1 MGCDMVEV
9 LDNKCPACGAKIEF
23 NPLNQM
29 WDCEYCYSKFTLEEM
44 KAYKNASS
52 DAANNIPV
60 LEVKEEK
67 KEKVNIMIQENK
79 KLLNKIIIEIVDF
92 CLMYNENNIN
102 IDDFSDYIN
111 KYNPND
117 FIITNNDERN
127 IIIDRK
133 EI

>member
-1 MGCDMVEV
+1 
-9 LDNKCPACGAKIEF
+9 
-23 NPLNQM
+23 
-29 WDCEYCYSKFTLEEM
+29 
-44 KAYKNASS
+44 
-52 DAANNIPV
+52 
-60 LEVKEEK
+60 
-67 KEKVNIMIQENK
+67 MIQENK

-117 FIITNNDERN
+117 FIITNSNERN

>member
-1 MGCDMVEV
+1 MYII
-9 LDNKCPACGAKIEF
+9 NK
-23 NPLNQM
+23 
-29 WDCEYCYSKFTLEEM
+29 
-44 KAYKNASS
+44 KNS
-52 DAANNIPV
+52 
-60 LEVKEEK
+60 EK

-117 FIITNNDERN
+117 FIITNSNERN

>member
-1 MGCDMVEV
+1 
-9 LDNKCPACGAKIEF
+9 
-23 NPLNQM
+23 
-29 WDCEYCYSKFTLEEM
+29 
-44 KAYKNASS
+44 
-52 DAANNIPV
+52 
-60 LEVKEEK
+60 
-67 KEKVNIMIQENK
+67 MIQENK

>member
-1 MGCDMVEV
+1 
-9 LDNKCPACGAKIEF
+9 
-23 NPLNQM
+23 
-29 WDCEYCYSKFTLEEM
+29 
-44 KAYKNASS
+44 
-52 DAANNIPV
+52 
-60 LEVKEEK
+60 
-67 KEKVNIMIQENK
+67 MIQENK
-79 KLLNKIIIEIVDF
+79 KLLNKIIIEIVNF

-117 FIITNNDERN
+117 FIITNSDERN

>member
-1 MGCDMVEV
+1 MYII
-9 LDNKCPACGAKIEF
+9 NK
-23 NPLNQM
+23 
-29 WDCEYCYSKFTLEEM
+29 
-44 KAYKNASS
+44 KNS
-52 DAANNIPV
+52 
-60 LEVKEEK
+60 EK

-79 KLLNKIIIEIVDF
+79 KLLSKIIIEIVDF

-117 FIITNNDERN
+117 FIITNSNERN

>member
-1 MGCDMVEV
+1 MYII
-9 LDNKCPACGAKIEF
+9 NK
-23 NPLNQM
+23 
-29 WDCEYCYSKFTLEEM
+29 
-44 KAYKNASS
+44 KNS
-52 DAANNIPV
+52 
-60 LEVKEEK
+60 EK

-117 FIITNNDERN
+117 FIITNSDERN

>member
-1 MGCDMVEV
+1 MYII
-9 LDNKCPACGAKIEF
+9 NK
-23 NPLNQM
+23 
-29 WDCEYCYSKFTLEEM
+29 
-44 KAYKNASS
+44 KNT
-52 DAANNIPV
+52 
-60 LEVKEEK
+60 EK

-117 FIITNNDERN
+117 FIITNSNERN

>member
-1 MGCDMVEV
+1 MYII
-9 LDNKCPACGAKIEF
+9 NK
-23 NPLNQM
+23 
-29 WDCEYCYSKFTLEEM
+29 
-44 KAYKNASS
+44 KNS
-52 DAANNIPV
+52 
-60 LEVKEEK
+60 EK

-117 FIITNNDERN
+117 FIITNSNERN
-127 IIIDRK
+127 IIIVK
-133 EI
+133 INLFPK

>member
-1 MGCDMVEV
+1 
-9 LDNKCPACGAKIEF
+9 
-23 NPLNQM
+23 
-29 WDCEYCYSKFTLEEM
+29 
-44 KAYKNASS
+44 
-52 DAANNIPV
+52 
-60 LEVKEEK
+60 
-67 KEKVNIMIQENK
+67 MIQENK

-117 FIITNNDERN
+117 FIITNSDERN

>member
-1 MGCDMVEV
+1 MYII
-9 LDNKCPACGAKIEF
+9 NK
-23 NPLNQM
+23 
-29 WDCEYCYSKFTLEEM
+29 
-44 KAYKNASS
+44 KNS
-52 DAANNIPV
+52 
-60 LEVKEEK
+60 EK
-67 KEKVNIMIQENK
+67 KEKVNIMIEENK

-117 FIITNNDERN
+117 FIITNSNERN

>member
-1 MGCDMVEV
+1 
-9 LDNKCPACGAKIEF
+9 
-23 NPLNQM
+23 
-29 WDCEYCYSKFTLEEM
+29 
-44 KAYKNASS
+44 
-52 DAANNIPV
+52 
-60 LEVKEEK
+60 
-67 KEKVNIMIQENK
+67 MIQENK

-111 KYNPND
+111 KYNPKD
-117 FIITNNDERN
+117 FIITNSNERN

>member
-1 MGCDMVEV
+1 MYII
-9 LDNKCPACGAKIEF
+9 NK
-23 NPLNQM
+23 
-29 WDCEYCYSKFTLEEM
+29 
-44 KAYKNASS
+44 KNS
-52 DAANNIPV
+52 
-60 LEVKEEK
+60 EK

>member
-1 MGCDMVEV
+1 M
-9 LDNKCPACGAKIEF
+9 F
-23 NPLNQM
+23 
-29 WDCEYCYSKFTLEEM
+29 
-44 KAYKNASS
+44 
-52 DAANNIPV
+52 
-60 LEVKEEK
+60 
-67 KEKVNIMIQENK
+67 QENK

-117 FIITNNDERN
+117 FIITNSDERN